1 MFRRLSSRALILST
15 LPCLAL
21 CLAGCINIPPYG
33 VVDQSNSS
41 DGTTV
46 VMPAGAP
53 SIAQGFNG
61 NIKEDNPSAHVG
73 LDIVATIGTPVLA
86 VAPGEVTK
94 VTGSNPMSGRLIV
107 IDHGKDRSG
116 TVYSTLYF
124 HLDSQLVNIGDQVKR
139 GQIIGRVGATGL
151 LASYPHLHFEL
162 RRGWGFGQAVN
173 PHAYWLDGP
182 GRVTCFVPN
191 TSVPAS
197 QFRMIYP
204 VKCMTADK
212 TN

>member
-1 MFRRLSSRALILST
+1 MFRRLSSRTLILNT

-21 CLAGCINIPPYG
+21 CLAGCITTPYG
-33 VVDQSNSS
+33 VVAGSNSN
-41 DGTTV
+41 DGTTI

-53 SIAQGFNG
+53 SIFRGFNG
-61 NIKEDNPSAHVG
+61 NTRGDAPNAHVG
-73 LDIVATIGTPVLA
+73 LDVVATVGAPVLA
-86 VAPGEVTK
+86 VAPGEVTA
-94 VTGSNPMSGRLIV
+94 VSGNLLSGRRIV

-116 TVYSTLYF
+116 TGYSTRYF
-124 HLDSQLVNIGDQVKR
+124 HLDSQLVKIGDQVKR

-151 LASYPHLHFEL
+151 LAPYPHLHFEL
-162 RRGWGFGQAVN
+162 HRGDGFGQAVN
-173 PHAYWLDGP
+173 PHEYWLDGP

-191 TSVPAS
+191 TSVQAS

>member
-1 MFRRLSSRALILST
+1 MPRPLPSRALILNA

-21 CLAGCINIPPYG
+21 CLSGCFTPFG
-33 VVDQSNSS
+33 TASRSNSD
-41 DGTTV
+41 DGITI

-53 SIAQGFNG
+53 SIARGFNS
-61 NIKEDNPSAHVG
+61 NTKENSPSGHVG
-73 LDIVATIGTPVLA
+73 LDIVAKIGTPVLA

-94 VTGSNPMSGRLIV
+94 VTGSNPMSGRLVV

-116 TVYSTLYF
+116 TVFSTLYF
-124 HLDSQLVNIGDQVKR
+124 HLDSQLVKTGDQVKR

-151 LASYPHLHFEL
+151 LAPYPHLHFEL
-162 RRGWGFGQAVN
+162 RRGYGFGQAVN
-173 PHAYWLDGP
+173 PHEYWLDGP

-191 TSVPAS
+191 TRAQDS

-204 VKCMTADK
+204 VNCITADK

>member
-1 MFRRLSSRALILST
+1 MFRRLSSRTLILNT
-15 LPCLAL
+15 LPYLAL
-21 CLAGCINIPPYG
+21 CLVGCVTPYG
-33 VVDQSNSS
+33 MVAGSKPND
-41 DGTTV
+41 DTTI

-53 SIAQGFNG
+53 SIARGFNG
-61 NIKEDNPSAHVG
+61 NTRGDAPSAHVG

-86 VAPGEVTK
+86 VAPGEVTA
-94 VTGSNPMSGRLIV
+94 VTGSNPLSGRLIS

-116 TVYSTLYF
+116 ISYTTRYF
-124 HLDSQLVNIGDQVKR
+124 HLDSQLVKTGDQVKR

-151 LASYPHLHFEL
+151 LAPYPHLHFEL
-162 RRGWGFGQAVN
+162 RRGYGFGHAVN
-173 PHAYWLDGP
+173 PHEYWLDGP

-191 TSVPAS
+191 TSVQAS

>member
-1 MFRRLSSRALILST
+1 
-15 LPCLAL
+15 
-21 CLAGCINIPPYG
+21 
-33 VVDQSNSS
+33 
-41 DGTTV
+41 
-46 VMPAGAP
+46 MPAGAP
-53 SIAQGFNG
+53 SIAQGFND
-61 NIKEDNPSAHVG
+61 NTKEESTSAHVG

-116 TVYSTLYF
+116 AVYSTLYF
-124 HLDSQLVNIGDQVKR
+124 HLDSQLVKIGDQVKR

-162 RRGWGFGQAVN
+162 RRGEGIGRAVN
-173 PHAYWLDGP
+173 PHEFWFDGP
-182 GRVTCFVPN
+182 GRVTCFVPE
-191 TSVPAS
+191 TGIQAT

-204 VKCMTADK
+204 VKCMTADN